1 MKRNQYKSGDWLAVC
16 DSCGLTFYAS
26 QLRTR
31 WDGLKV
37 CEMDYETRNPQDF
50 TRGIPDIQTPPWTR
64 PKPAEESI
72 TLVTGGTT
80 LASGVF
86 SVYATGSSYTITL
99 PVATSVDAPGQGFV
113 LETGDT
119 SLNIVLARQ
128 GGDKVNNGTSITL
141 LPNKKYL
148 VVSDNVSNWTVQ

>member
-1 MKRNQYKSGDWLAVC
+1 MKRNQFKNGDWLAVC

-50 TRGIPDIQTPPWTR
+50 VRGIPDIQTPPWTR
-64 PKPAEESI
+64 PKPAEEAI
-72 TLVTGGTT
+72 TLVSSGTV
-80 LASGVF
+80 LSSGVF
-86 SVYATGSSYTITL
+86 SVYATGSGYTIVL
-99 PVATSVDAPGQGFV
+99 PMATSVDAPGQGFT

-119 SLNIVLARQ
+119 SLNITLERQ
-128 GGDKVNNGTSITL
+128 GTDKINYATSITL
-141 LPNKKYL
+141 LPNKKYM
-148 VVSDNVSNWTVQ
+148 VTSDNVSNWTAQ